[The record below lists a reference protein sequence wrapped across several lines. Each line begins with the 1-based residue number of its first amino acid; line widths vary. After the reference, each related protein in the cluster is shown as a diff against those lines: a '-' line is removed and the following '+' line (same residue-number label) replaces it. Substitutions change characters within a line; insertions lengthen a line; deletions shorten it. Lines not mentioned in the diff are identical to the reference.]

1 MITRRVDAVVFDAY
15 GTLFD
20 LASALA
26 GEERALGERGTELGE
41 LWRRKQ
47 LEHTWLRS
55 LMRRHADFAQVTAEA
70 LDYALAAL
78 GIEDPPLRDR
88 LLGAYR
94 QLAAYP
100 EVPAMLAELRGHGL
114 MTAILSNGEPEM
126 LHDAVAAA
134 GLAGLLDH
142 VLSIE
147 AVGVFKPD
155 PRVYQHAQ
163 TVLGLRR
170 PRIGFVSA
178 NAWDAHG
185 AATFGFLTWWV
196 NRGAAVPEPLPGE
209 LAGTLPDLTALPEAI
224 AAG

>member
-1 MITRRVDAVVFDAY
+1 MMVREVDAVVFDAY

-26 GEERALGERGTELGE
+26 GEERALGERGPRLGE

-47 LEHTWLRS
+47 LEYTWLRS

-70 LDYALAAL
+70 LDHALAAL
-78 GIEDPPLRDR
+78 GIADAPLRHR

-94 QLAAYP
+94 RLAAYP
-100 EVPAMLAELRGHGL
+100 EVPAMLAELRGRGL
-114 MTAILSNGEPEM
+114 VTAILSNGEPEM

-142 VLSIE
+142 VLSVE

-170 PRIGFVSA
+170 ARIGFVSA

-185 AATFGFLTWWV
+185 GASFGFRTWWV
-196 NRGAAVPEPLPGE
+196 NRTGAPPEPLPGE
-209 LAGTLPDLTALPEAI
+209 LAGTLPDLAALPTLVT
-224 AAG
+224 AG

>member
-1 MITRRVDAVVFDAY
+1 MTARRVEAMVFDAY

-26 GEERALGERGTELGE
+26 GEERTLGERGARLGE

-47 LEHTWLRS
+47 LEYTWLRS
-55 LMRRHADFAQVTAEA
+55 LMDRHADFAQLTGDA
-70 LDYALAAL
+70 LDYAMAAL
-78 GIEDPPLRDR
+78 RLDDAALRGR

-94 QLAAYP
+94 RLAAFA
-100 EVPAMLAELRGHGL
+100 EVPGMLAQLRGQGL
-114 MTAILSNGEPEM
+114 VTAILSNGEPEM

-142 VLSIE
+142 VLSVE

-170 PRIGFVSA
+170 ARIGFVSA

-185 AATFGFLTWWV
+185 AAAFGFRTWWV
-196 NRGAAVPEPLPGE
+196 NREAAPPELLPGE
-209 LAGTLPDLTALPEAI
+209 LAGTLRDLAGLPALS
-224 AAG
+224 GG